1 MEKIKK
7 MKKSRGPRRRR
18 MECADESNLDGDPIS
33 MEMKGR
39 PGL

>member
-1 MEKIKK
+1 MEKT
-7 MKKSRGPRRRR
+7 KKSRESRRRR
-18 MECADESNLDGDPIS
+18 MECADESNLDEDPIS

>member
-7 MKKSRGPRRRR
+7 MKKSRESRRRR